1 MNTTIYNSLNLIGL
15 GIIWLTQAENDSISA
30 DLLAGKTFIK
40 IDRLQKTFNV
50 SQIISCGPTSCM
62 SDPLVA
68 GGEFKFSRTG
78 IWAKNNGIEY
88 VWNKGWM
95 SGRGTWDTCG
105 GMSFDD
111 FIASTTLS

>member
-1 MNTTIYNSLNLIGL
+1 MNFNSLNMLNGTMV
-15 GIIWLTQAENDSISA
+15 WLTQAEADIISSE
-30 DLLAGKTFIK
+30 LLDGRTFISIPRIK
-40 IDRLQKTFNV
+40 KTYN
-50 SQIISCGPTSCM
+50 TSAIHDVGVNTVF
-62 SDPLVA
+62 SDSLVA

-95 SGRGTWDTCG
+95 SGRGTWDTCD

-111 FIASTTLS
+111 FISSTILPQ

>member
-1 MNTTIYNSLNLIGL
+1 MYNSINFFNNTMT
-15 GIIWLTQAENDSISA
+15 WCTQTEADTMSA
-30 DLLAGKTFIK
+30 DLLAGKPFVSLP
-40 IDRLQKTFNV
+40 RLQKTYNSASIHDIGVNSVF
-50 SQIISCGPTSCM
+50 

-95 SGRGTWDTCG
+95 SGRGTWDTCD

-111 FIASTTLS
+111 FIASTILPQ